1 MIFLARA
8 IVALCRASASAQK
21 TPQNTGKTLM
31 SEQLA
36 VRYYFANVQKTS
48 PCRRAPHA
56 PSGRA
61 AATDLHKAEYPES
74 KR

>member
-1 MIFLARA
+1 MIFLARE

-21 TPQNTGKTLM
+21 TPQNTEKTLI
-31 SEQLA
+31 SEQVA
-36 VRYYFANVQKTS
+36 VRYYFANVHKTA
-48 PCRRAPHA
+48 PGRRAPHA

-61 AATDLHKAEYPES
+61 AATDLHKAGHPES

>member
-1 MIFLARA
+1 MIFLAPA

-36 VRYYFANVQKTS
+36 VRYYFANVQKTA
-48 PCRRAPHA
+48 PCRRAP
-56 PSGRA
+56 GRA
-61 AATDLHKAEYPES
+61 AATDQHNAGYPES